1 MKIKWLGHASMLIT
15 SSEGL
20 EIITD
25 PYTPAAFGLKYA
37 PINTEAD
44 IVTVSHD
51 HADHNNL
58 SSVKG
63 SPEIVDRSGAHNIK
77 GVEFRGVDCYHD
89 ESKGSQR
96 GSNIIFCFTVDHVR
110 VCHLGDLGHTLKPE
124 DLVEIG
130 NVDVLMIP
138 VGGNFTI
145 DAKTAADVCRSIAP
159 RVVIPMHFRNDRCPD
174 FPVAGVE
181 DFISVMENVKR
192 ESTSEVEL
200 SKDSL
205 PSEMEVLVL
214 KPAL

>member
-20 EIITD
+20 RIITD
-25 PYTPAAFGLKYA
+25 PYMPAAFGLKYA
-37 PINTEAD
+37 PIDIEAD

-51 HADHNNL
+51 HADHNYV

-63 SPEIVDRSGAHNIK
+63 SPEVVKRSGTHSIK
-77 GVEFRGVDCYHD
+77 GVEFQGIDCYHD
-89 ESKGSQR
+89 ESKGSER
-96 GSNIIFCFTVDHVR
+96 GSNIIFCFTIDHVN
-110 VCHLGDLGHTLKPE
+110 VCHLGDLGHTLKSE
-124 DLVEIG
+124 ELAKIG
-130 NVDVLMIP
+130 NVDILMVP

-145 DAKTAADVCRSIAP
+145 DAKAAADVCRSIAP
-159 RVVIPMHFRNDRCPD
+159 SVVIPMHFCNDRCPE

-181 DFISVMENVKR
+181 DFISIMENVKQ
-192 ESTSEVEL
+192 ESTSEIEF

-205 PSEMEVLVL
+205 PLKMEVVVL